1 MESRRQP
8 SLIAK
13 YKTDARRPN
22 YTAELSVQAMNE
34 QTQSPENSFAFQAIG
49 IEKYYE
55 EVGNRIDVLKGVDL
69 HLPQGEMI
77 AIVGASGTGKTTLL
91 HILGTLDRPTAG
103 KLLYDNVEILQ
114 KSDIELSA
122 YRNKK
127 VGFVF
132 QFHHLLPEFTALE
145 NVMMPGLIAG
155 DDKKQV
161 AEEAAEILGKVRLS
175 DRMQH
180 KVGEISGGEQQRVAL
195 ARAIIMKP
203 LLLLADEPTG
213 NLDTKTGYKV
223 FQLLQAMSAEY
234 SLSAVMATHNL
245 ELAGQ
250 MNRCF
255 TLAEGKLYE

>member
-1 MESRRQP
+1 
-8 SLIAK
+8 
-13 YKTDARRPN
+13 
-22 YTAELSVQAMNE
+22 MND
-34 QTQSPENSFAFQAIG
+34 QIHNKPADSGAFQALG

-55 EVGNRIDVLKGVDL
+55 EVGHRIEVLKGVDL
-69 HLPQGEMI
+69 HLDRGEMI

-103 KLLYDNVEILQ
+103 KLLYGGEEVFSKN
-114 KSDIELSA
+114 DIELSA
-122 YRNKK
+122 YRNRM

-145 NVMMPGLIAG
+145 NVMMPGLIARLE
-155 DDKKQV
+155 KTEM
-161 AEEAAEILGKVRLS
+161 AEEAAVILEKVKLS

-180 KVGEISGGEQQRVAL
+180 KVGQLSGGEQQRVAL

-223 FQLLQAMSAEY
+223 FQLLQEMSEEY
-234 SLSAVMATHNL
+234 SLSAVMATHNHD
-245 ELAGQ
+245 LAGE
-250 MNRCF
+250 MNRCL
-255 TLAEGKLYE
+255 TLTEGKLLE

>member
-1 MESRRQP
+1 MQEMTKQ
-8 SLIAK
+8 
-13 YKTDARRPN
+13 
-22 YTAELSVQAMNE
+22 M
-34 QTQSPENSFAFQAIG
+34 QTPGDSAAFQAIG

-55 EVGNRIDVLKGVDL
+55 EVGSRIDVLKGVNL
-69 HLPQGEMI
+69 HLHQGEMI

-103 KLLYDNVEILQ
+103 KLLYDGIEIL
-114 KSDIELSA
+114 KKNDIELSA

-127 VGFVF
+127 VAFVF

-145 NVMMPGLIAG
+145 NVMMPGLIARH
-155 DDKKQV
+155 DKKQM
-161 AEEAAEILGKVRLS
+161 AEEAAEILEKVKLS
-175 DRMQH
+175 DRIQH
-180 KVGEISGGEQQRVAL
+180 KVGELSGGEQQRVAL

-213 NLDTKTGYKV
+213 NLDTKTGFKV
-223 FQLLQAMSAEY
+223 FQLLQEMSAEY

-250 MNRCF
+250 MNRCL
-255 TLAEGKLYE
+255 TLTDGKLHE

>member
-1 MESRRQP
+1 MQEKNKQPHTSAES
-8 SLIAK
+8 A
-13 YKTDARRPN
+13 
-22 YTAELSVQAMNE
+22 
-34 QTQSPENSFAFQAIG
+34 AFQAIG

-55 EVGNRIDVLKGVDL
+55 DVGTRINVLKGVDL
-69 HLPQGEMI
+69 HLPPGEMV

-103 KLLYDNVEILQ
+103 KLLYGGVEVLN
-114 KSDIELSA
+114 KNDIELSA

-132 QFHHLLPEFTALE
+132 QFHHLLPEFSALE
-145 NVMMPGLIAG
+145 NIMMPGLVAG
-155 DDKKQV
+155 HSKKQM

-175 DRMQH
+175 DRMYH
-180 KVGEISGGEQQRVAL
+180 KVGELSGGEQQRVAL

-223 FQLLQAMSAEY
+223 FQLLQDMSAAY
-234 SLSAVMATHNL
+234 SLSAVMVTHNL
-245 ELAGQ
+245 ELAGE
-250 MNRCF
+250 MDRCL
-255 TLAEGKLYE
+255 TLADGRLQE

>member
-1 MESRRQP
+1 MNNTGNNR
-8 SLIAK
+8 
-13 YKTDARRPN
+13 
-22 YTAELSVQAMNE
+22 TAATS
-34 QTQSPENSFAFQAIG
+34 AFQASG

-55 EVGNRIDVLKGVDL
+55 EVGHRVEVLTGVDL
-69 HLPQGEMI
+69 QLERGEMI

-103 KLLYDNVEILQ
+103 TLLYGGEEVLN
-114 KSDIELSA
+114 KNDIELSA
-122 YRNKK
+122 YRNRT

-155 DDKKQV
+155 QEKADM
-161 AEEAAEILGKVRLS
+161 AEEAAVILEKVKLS
-175 DRMQH
+175 ERIQH
-180 KVGEISGGEQQRVAL
+180 KVGQLSGGEQQRVAL

-223 FQLLQAMSAEY
+223 FQLLQEMSAEY

-245 ELAGQ
+245 ELASE
-250 MNRCF
+250 MNRCL
-255 TLAEGKLYE
+255 TLTEGKLQE

>member
-1 MESRRQP
+1 MQEKIKQP
-8 SLIAK
+8 QTS
-13 YKTDARRPN
+13 T
-22 YTAELSVQAMNE
+22 EQA
-34 QTQSPENSFAFQAIG
+34 AFQAIG

-55 EVGNRIDVLKGVDL
+55 DVGNRIDVLKGLDL
-69 HLPQGEMI
+69 QLLQGEMI

-103 KLLYDNVEILQ
+103 ILLYDGVEVLN
-114 KSDIELSA
+114 KNDIELSA
-122 YRNKK
+122 YRNKA

-132 QFHHLLPEFTALE
+132 QFHHLLPEFTALD

-155 DDKKQV
+155 HDKEQM

-175 DRMQH
+175 ERILH
-180 KVGEISGGEQQRVAL
+180 KVGQLSGGEQQRVAL

-213 NLDTKTGYKV
+213 NLDIKTGHKV
-223 FQLLQAMSAEY
+223 FNLLQEMSAEY

-245 ELAGQ
+245 ELAGE
-250 MNRCF
+250 MNRCL
-255 TLAEGKLYE
+255 TLAEGKLHE

>member
-1 MESRRQP
+1 MQEKNKQPVTSTES
-8 SLIAK
+8 A
-13 YKTDARRPN
+13 
-22 YTAELSVQAMNE
+22 
-34 QTQSPENSFAFQAIG
+34 AFQAIG

-55 EVGNRIDVLKGVDL
+55 EVGNRIDVLKGLDL

-103 KLLYDNVEILQ
+103 TLLYNGVEVLN
-114 KSDIELSA
+114 KNDIELSA
-122 YRNKK
+122 YRNKA
-127 VGFVF
+127 VGLVF

-155 DDKKQV
+155 LDKKQM
-161 AEEAAEILGKVRLS
+161 AEEAGEILGKVRLS
-175 DRMQH
+175 ERIQH
-180 KVGEISGGEQQRVAL
+180 KVGQLSGGEQQRVAL

-223 FQLLQAMSAEY
+223 FQLLQEMSAEY

-245 ELAGQ
+245 ELAGE
-250 MNRCF
+250 MSRCL
-255 TLAEGKLYE
+255 TLAEGKLQE